1 MSRPGI
7 DVPRRLGSA
16 YGVAESRHRLRR
28 FAYLEE
34 RLATAFAG
42 WIWATPGFDDKLRLA
57 VLAYESSLAADA
69 LHTRSAELAPST
81 AERQWELELAD
92 LEQLANSVENEAALD
107 GAAERRRRAA
117 RAPARRLRRAPRRDR
132 RPHGRADLAHPPGAR
147 RSRSRIASRCAPRA
161 AELPAIPDTSP
172 PARFLADAPAR
183 DGRFDVATWESYRVH
198 EMGTTPEE
206 VVRHLLYTNAYGELE
221 AVEVLGRAL
230 ADARE
235 LPWPMRRDLFRQ
247 LWDEARHA
255 EMSWRRMDD
264 LGGAPDPLPQAP
276 PVILGVMA
284 EIEDPIERLLVLQRV
299 IEGRVVERHRLRVST
314 VARDLGDPVTARIYE
329 YIVAD
334 ERQHV
339 GNSEWIPKIVGD
351 DPARIARLERLQA
364 VCEAKLE
371 EILARRDRPDGRDG
385 AP

>member
-1 MSRPGI
+1 MGRPGI

-28 FAYLEE
+28 LGYLEE
-34 RLATAFAG
+34 RLATALAG
-42 WIWATPGFDDKLRLA
+42 WIWATPGFDDKIRLA

-69 LHTRSAELAPST
+69 LHARSAELAPST

-92 LEQLANSVENEAALD
+92 LDELANSVENESAL
-107 GAAERRRRAA
+107 
-117 RAPARRLRRAPRRDR
+117 
-132 RPHGRADLAHPPGAR
+132 GAR
-147 RSRSRIASRCAPRA
+147 LSGASALLARVGDAYAEHLAATDDLTDGPTSRVLRALARPTEDRLALCGATPR
-161 AELPAIPDTSP
+161 LPESPDTSA
-172 PARFLADAPAR
+172 PARFLAEPPAR
-183 DGRFDVATWESYRVH
+183 DGRFDVASWDDYRVH
-198 EMGTTPEE
+198 DMGATPRE
-206 VVRHLLYTNAYGELE
+206 VVRHLLYTNAYGEIE
-221 AVEVLGRAL
+221 AAEVLGRAL

-264 LGGAPDPLPQAP
+264 LGGPPEPVPQAP

-284 EIEDPIERLLVLQRV
+284 EIGDPIERLLVLQRV

-339 GNSEWIPKIVGD
+339 GNSEWIPKVVGD
-351 DPARIARLERLQA
+351 DPERIARLERLQA

-371 EILARRDRPDGRDG
+371 EILARRIDQTAGMAR
-385 AP
+385 

>member
-1 MSRPGI
+1 MNRSGI
-7 DVPRRLGSA
+7 DVPRRLGSS

-34 RLATAFAG
+34 RLVTAFAG
-42 WIWATPGFDDKLRLA
+42 WIWATPGFDDKVRLA
-57 VLAYESSLAADA
+57 VLAYESSLAADS
-69 LHTRSAELAPST
+69 LHARSAELAPST
-81 AERQWELELAD
+81 AEPQWELDLVD
-92 LEQLANSVENEAALD
+92 LEQLANSVENEPALD
-107 GAAERRRRAA
+107 ARLSGAVALLE
-117 RAPARRLRRAPRRDR
+117 RLRDAYAEHLAATD
-132 RPHGRADLAHPPGAR
+132 DLTDGPT
-147 RSRSRIASRCAPRA
+147 SRILRSLAQPTADRIALCDA
-161 AELPAIPDTSP
+161 AAHLPATPDASA

-198 EMGTTPEE
+198 DMGATPGE

-255 EMSWRRMDD
+255 ETSWRRMDE

-284 EIEDPIERLLVLQRV
+284 EIGDPIERLLVLQRV

-364 VCEAKLE
+364 ACEAKLE
-371 EILARRDRPDGRDG
+371 EILARRVDQTAGMARR
-385 AP
+385 

>member
-1 MSRPGI
+1 MG
-7 DVPRRLGSA
+7 
-16 YGVAESRHRLRR
+16 
-28 FAYLEE
+28 
-34 RLATAFAG
+34 
-42 WIWATPGFDDKLRLA
+42 ATPG
-57 VLAYESSLAADA
+57 
-69 LHTRSAELAPST
+69 
-81 AERQWELELAD
+81 
-92 LEQLANSVENEAALD
+92 
-107 GAAERRRRAA
+107 
-117 RAPARRLRRAPRRDR
+117 
-132 RPHGRADLAHPPGAR
+132 
-147 RSRSRIASRCAPRA
+147 
-161 AELPAIPDTSP
+161 
-172 PARFLADAPAR
+172 
-183 DGRFDVATWESYRVH
+183 
-198 EMGTTPEE
+198 E
-206 VVRHLLYTNAYGELE
+206 VVRHLLYTNAYGEIE

-264 LGGAPDPLPQAP
+264 LGGAPEPLPQAP

-284 EIEDPIERLLVLQRV
+284 EIADPIERLLVLQRV

-314 VARDLGDPVTARIYE
+314 VARDLGDPATARIYE

-351 DPARIARLERLQA
+351 DPERIARLERLQA

-371 EILARRDRPDGRDG
+371 EILARRIDRTAGMAR
-385 AP
+385 

>member
-28 FAYLEE
+28 LAYLED
-34 RLATAFAG
+34 RLATACAG
-42 WIWATPGFDDKLRLA
+42 WIWTTEAFDDKLGLA

-69 LHTRSAELAPST
+69 LRLRSAELAPST
-81 AERQWELELAD
+81 AEPQWELDVADLDELA
-92 LEQLANSVENEAALD
+92 NGVENEGAPTARLSGAAALL
-107 GAAERRRRAA
+107 E
-117 RAPARRLRRAPRRDR
+117 RLRSGYAEHLRTTD
-132 RPHGRADLAHPPGAR
+132 DLADGPT
-147 RSRSRIASRCAPRA
+147 SRMLRALAGPTDDRLALCASA
-161 AELPAIPDTSP
+161 AGLPAAPDSSA
-172 PARFLADAPAR
+172 PARFLSVAPGR
-183 DGRFDVATWESYRVH
+183 DGRFDVATFETYRVH
-198 EMGTTPEE
+198 EMGATPEE

-255 EMSWRRMDD
+255 EMSWRRMQE
-264 LGGAPDPLPQAP
+264 LGGPPEPLPPAP
-276 PVILGVMA
+276 PVILGIMA
-284 EIEDPIERLLVLQRV
+284 EIDDPLERLLVLQRV

-314 VARDLGDPVTARIYE
+314 VARELGDPATARLYE

-339 GNSEWIPKIVGD
+339 GNSEWIPRIVGD
-351 DPARIARLERLQA
+351 DPERIARLEQLQA
-364 VCEAKLE
+364 ICEAKLE
-371 EILARRDRPDGRDG
+371 EILARRTDRTAGMVG
-385 AP
+385 G

>member
-28 FAYLEE
+28 LAYLEE
-34 RLATAFAG
+34 RLATACAG
-42 WIWATPGFDDKLRLA
+42 WIWTTTGFDDKLRLA

-69 LHTRSAELAPST
+69 LYARSAELAPST

-92 LEQLANSVENEAALD
+92 LEELANGVENEGALAARLGGAAALLARLGDAYAEHLAATDDLTD
-107 GAAERRRRAA
+107 GPTSRLLRALAGPREDRLALCAAEPRLAA
-117 RAPARRLRRAPRRDR
+117 PPDASAPR
-132 RPHGRADLAHPPGAR
+132 
-147 RSRSRIASRCAPRA
+147 
-161 AELPAIPDTSP
+161 
-172 PARFLADAPAR
+172 RFLADPPAR
-183 DGRFDVATWESYRVH
+183 DGRFDVATFASYRVH
-198 EMGTTPEE
+198 DMGGTPEE

-235 LPWPMRRDLFRQ
+235 LPWAMRRDLFRQ

-255 EMSWRRMDD
+255 EMSWRRMQE

-276 PVILGVMA
+276 PVILGVMD

-314 VARDLGDPVTARIYE
+314 VARDLGDPVTARLYE

-334 ERQHV
+334 ECQHV

-351 DPARIARLERLQA
+351 DPERIGRLEQLQVA
-364 VCEAKLE
+364 CEAKLE
-371 EILARRDRPDGRDG
+371 EILARRVDQTAGMVRR
-385 AP
+385 

>member
-16 YGVAESRHRLRR
+16 YGVAESRHRLRS

-34 RLATAFAG
+34 RLATAFGG

-69 LHTRSAELAPST
+69 LHARSAELAPST
-81 AERQWELELAD
+81 AERQWELDLAD
-92 LEQLANSVENEAALD
+92 LEELANSVENEVELGTRLSGAVALL
-107 GAAERRRRAA
+107 A
-117 RAPARRLRRAPRRDR
+117 RLRDAYAEHVAATDDLTDGPTSRTLRA
-132 RPHGRADLAHPPGAR
+132 LAQPIED
-147 RSRSRIASRCAPRA
+147 RIALCNA
-161 AELPAIPDTSP
+161 AGRLPANPDASP
-172 PARFLADAPAR
+172 PARFLPDAPAR

-198 EMGTTPEE
+198 DMGTTPEE

-284 EIEDPIERLLVLQRV
+284 EIGDPIERLLVLQRV

-351 DPARIARLERLQA
+351 DPARIARLEQLQV

-371 EILARRDRPDGRDG
+371 EILARRIDQTAGMARR
-385 AP
+385 

>member
-28 FAYLEE
+28 LAYLED
-34 RLATAFAG
+34 RLATACAG
-42 WIWATPGFDDKLRLA
+42 WIWTTLEWDDKLRLA
-57 VLAYESSLAADA
+57 VLAYESSAAADA
-69 LHTRSAELAPST
+69 LLARSDELAPST
-81 AERQWELELAD
+81 AERQWDLELAD
-92 LEQLANSVENEAALD
+92 LEQLANSVENAVGLAARLGGAAALLTRLRDAYAEHLAATDDLTD
-107 GAAERRRRAA
+107 GPTSRLLRALAQPTADRLALCAAE
-117 RAPARRLRRAPRRDR
+117 PR
-132 RPHGRADLAHPPGAR
+132 
-147 RSRSRIASRCAPRA
+147 
-161 AELPAIPDTSP
+161 LPALPDFSP
-172 PARFLADAPAR
+172 PQRFLVDAPAR
-183 DGRFDVATWESYRVH
+183 DGRFDVATFDGYRVH
-198 EMGTTPEE
+198 EMGVTAEE

-235 LPWPMRRDLFRQ
+235 LPWAMRRDLFRQ
-247 LWDEARHA
+247 LWDEERHA
-255 EMSWRRMDD
+255 EMSWRRMED
-264 LGGAPDPLPQAP
+264 LGGAPEPLPPAP

-284 EIEDPIERLLVLQRV
+284 EIDDPIERLLVLQRV

-314 VARDLGDPVTARIYE
+314 VARDLGDPVTARMYE

-351 DPARIARLERLQA
+351 DPARIARLERLQT

-371 EILARRDRPDGRDG
+371 EILARRVDQTAGMARR
-385 AP
+385 

>member
-1 MSRPGI
+1 
-7 DVPRRLGSA
+7 
-16 YGVAESRHRLRR
+16 
-28 FAYLEE
+28 
-34 RLATAFAG
+34 
-42 WIWATPGFDDKLRLA
+42 
-57 VLAYESSLAADA
+57 
-69 LHTRSAELAPST
+69 
-81 AERQWELELAD
+81 
-92 LEQLANSVENEAALD
+92 
-107 GAAERRRRAA
+107 
-117 RAPARRLRRAPRRDR
+117 
-132 RPHGRADLAHPPGAR
+132 
-147 RSRSRIASRCAPRA
+147 
-161 AELPAIPDTSP
+161 
-172 PARFLADAPAR
+172 
-183 DGRFDVATWESYRVH
+183 
-198 EMGTTPEE
+198 MGTTPVE

-235 LPWPMRRDLFRQ
+235 LPWAMRRDLFRQ

-255 EMSWRRMDD
+255 ETSWRRMED

-284 EIEDPIERLLVLQRV
+284 EVGDPIERLLVLQRV

-351 DPARIARLERLQA
+351 DPERIARLEQLQT

-371 EILARRDRPDGRDG
+371 EILARRIDQTAGMARP
-385 AP
+385 

>member
-1 MSRPGI
+1 MGRPGI

-28 FAYLEE
+28 LAYLEE

-42 WIWATPGFDDKLRLA
+42 WIWATPGFDDKIRLA

-69 LHTRSAELAPST
+69 LHARSDELAPST

-92 LEQLANSVENEAALD
+92 LEGLANSVENASRLGARLSGATALL
-107 GAAERRRRAA
+107 A
-117 RAPARRLRRAPRRDR
+117 RLRDAYSEHVAATDDLTDGPTSRILRA
-132 RPHGRADLAHPPGAR
+132 LAHPTED
-147 RSRSRIASRCAPRA
+147 RIALCAASAR
-161 AELPAIPDTSP
+161 LPESPDTTP
-172 PARFLADAPAR
+172 PARFLSEAPAR
-183 DGRFDVATWESYRVH
+183 DGRFDVAAWDDYRVH
-198 EMGTTPEE
+198 EMGATPGE
-206 VVRHLLYTNAYGELE
+206 VVRHLLYTNAYGEIE

-264 LGGAPDPLPQAP
+264 LGGAPEPLPQAP

-284 EIEDPIERLLVLQRV
+284 DIADPIERLLVLQRV

-314 VARDLGDPVTARIYE
+314 VARDLGDPTTARIYE

-351 DPARIARLERLQA
+351 DPARIARLEQLQA

-371 EILARRDRPDGRDG
+371 EILARRIDRTAGMAR
-385 AP
+385 